1 MDSKCLLMTGPG
13 GFIGKNIL
21 AQYLKQD
28 CDLFLLETAKA
39 CAPLQAHINA
49 AVPDQARRNRIK
61 IVPADIKLPYLGLEE
76 PVRGEI
82 RERVTHAIHLAAL
95 YDLAIP
101 RDVAMKVN
109 VEGTRNVIEF
119 IASFKNFEKLAH
131 ASTIAISGTYAGLYT
146 ENDFDKG
153 QAFKNFYEETKFL
166 AEKEVR
172 GAWKDVPAFVFRPT
186 IIVGHSKTGAIEK
199 IDGPYYS
206 FVMIRRGL
214 NRIVPNAGAPC
225 NIAPVDFLAEAVTA
239 LLDECGRPQTVYCLG
254 NPNPITYNE
263 FFDLVCERWGKGKTL
278 MRLPP
283 ALMSPLMRL
292 SLMQKV
298 CGVPFEAFEYAD
310 LRVEYGMENATAAL
324 SPRGI
329 SCPPVAEYVDVMIKY
344 FDEHYD
350 DPAIRRG
357 WKNVL

>member
-1 MDSKCLLMTGPG
+1 MPEKCVLMTGPG

-21 AQYLKQD
+21 TRYVPQD
-28 CDLFLLETAKA
+28 CGLFLLETPKA
-39 CAPLQAHINA
+39 CAGLQAHIDET
-49 AVPDQARRNRIK
+49 VPDETRRNRIK
-61 IVPADIKLPYLGLEE
+61 VVPADIKLPNLGVEE
-76 PVRGEI
+76 PVRSEM

-101 RDVAMKVN
+101 RDIAMQVN
-109 VEGTRNVIEF
+109 VEGTRNVLEF
-119 IASFKNFEKLAH
+119 LATFKNFQKLAH

-172 GAWKDVPAFVFRPT
+172 GAWQDVPAFVFRPT
-186 IIVGHSKTGAIEK
+186 IIVGHSKTGEIEK

-206 FVMIRRGL
+206 LVMIRRGL
-214 NRIVPNAGAPC
+214 HLVVPNAGAKC
-225 NIAPVDFLAEAVTA
+225 HIAPVDFLADGVRA
-239 LLDECGRPQTVYCLG
+239 LLDECGQPRTVYCLG
-254 NPNPITYNE
+254 DPNPITYNE
-263 FFDLVCERWGKGKTL
+263 FFDLVCEHWGKTKTL
-278 MRLPP
+278 LRLPP

-292 SLMQKV
+292 PVMQKV
-298 CGVPFEAFEYAD
+298 CGVPFVAFQYAD
-310 LRVEYGMENATAAL
+310 HRVEYGTENATAAL
-324 SPRGI
+324 GPLGI

-344 FDEHYD
+344 FNEHYG

-357 WKNVL
+357 WKDLM